1 MRLLPGNLGLDDDSL
16 VRENGRLA
24 RGDGDFEGS
33 GRCFANSISVGL
45 SLTETSRVNDETY
58 RCLTRIVR
66 LVQGGGKDL
75 EGTGKVHEVELGMQ
89 GEEHING
96 LIGHCRR
103 FVCHL
108 NDLVVVVESEVRN
121 GEWITMI

>member
-1 MRLLPGNLGLDDDSL
+1 M
-16 VRENGRLA
+16 
-24 RGDGDFEGS
+24 
-33 GRCFANSISVGL
+33 
-45 SLTETSRVNDETY
+45 
-58 RCLTRIVR
+58 
-66 LVQGGGKDL
+66 QGGSEDL

-108 NDLVVVVESEVRN
+108 DDLVVVVVYSDARD
-121 GEWITMI
+121 GELLVVV